1 MIDPYSIPALVAE
14 FEKAEAQLE
23 GRGRLLIRKS
33 GTEPVIRVMVEGE
46 NEQEVK
52 ALAQHLAN
60 AVKIRQMYLW
70 RAKA

>member
-1 MIDPYSIPALVAE
+1 MDNEYGYMRRS
-14 FEKAEAQLE
+14 FMST
-23 GRGRLLIRKS
+23 LLSKTRKLNKILQKS

-60 AVKIRQMYLW
+60 AVKNQADVLVEG
-70 RAKA
+70 

>member
-60 AVKIRQMYLW
+60 AVKNQADVLVEG
-70 RAKA
+70 